1 MKFLYEWYSI
11 WCAFALQDSKVT
23 AGLKK
28 IPGIPLL
35 YIILNTIV
43 LDKPHQTSLDHVQ
56 AVHLCELVSSAQ
68 KESIRSLKEEQGI
81 SKEGERR
88 GRKRK
93 RKQSNPN
100 PLSCLKKKKKGVPT
114 PPKKTDDGEKKKRS
128 RHRRRKGEPPAT
140 VVTTTSWQGLQILG
154 FSHVLICIYIYYHC
168 VCKIMSDNF
177 ICHNFVLFWKTSQVY
192 TDLKTWD
199 VSFEHCNVSLGI

>member
-1 MKFLYEWYSI
+1 MN
-11 WCAFALQDSKVT
+11 WCIRALQDSKVT

-28 IPGIPLL
+28 MPGVPLL
-35 YIILNTIV
+35 YIIVNTIV

-56 AVHLCELVSSAQ
+56 AVQLGELVSSAQ

-81 SKEGERR
+81 GQKDGERR

-114 PPKKTDDGEKKKRS
+114 PPKKTEEGEKKKRS
-128 RHRRRKGEPPAT
+128 RHRRQKGELLAP
-140 VVTTTSWQGLQILG
+140 VVTSASWEGLQPLG
-154 FSHVLICIYIYYHC
+154 FFSCCLKMSKIFTIDLFIHLKQIPIIYFLL
-168 VCKIMSDNF
+168 VFFM
-177 ICHNFVLFWKTSQVY
+177 
-192 TDLKTWD
+192 
-199 VSFEHCNVSLGI
+199 

>member
-1 MKFLYEWYSI
+1 MN
-11 WCAFALQDSKVT
+11 WCICALQDSKVT

-56 AVHLCELVSSAQ
+56 AVQLGELVSPAQ

-81 SKEGERR
+81 GKDGERR

-100 PLSCLKKKKKGVPT
+100 PLSCLKKKKKKGVPT
-114 PPKKTDDGEKKKRS
+114 PPKKTVEGEKKKRS
-128 RHRRRKGEPPAT
+128 RHRRRKGEPPAP
-140 VVTTTSWQGLQILG
+140 VVATASWGLQILG
-154 FSHVLICIYIYYHC
+154 FF
-168 VCKIMSDNF
+168 M
-177 ICHNFVLFWKTSQVY
+177 LFK
-192 TDLKTWD
+192 D
-199 VSFEHCNVSLGI
+199 V

>member
-1 MKFLYEWYSI
+1 MVYLFSP
-11 WCAFALQDSKVT
+11 QDSKVT

-28 IPGIPLL
+28 IPGVPLL

-56 AVHLCELVSSAQ
+56 AVQLGDLVSLAQ

-81 SKEGERR
+81 GKDGERR

-114 PPKKTDDGEKKKRS
+114 PPKKTEEGEKKKRS
-128 RHRRRKGEPPAT
+128 RHRRRKGEPSAT
-140 VVTTTSWQGLQILG
+140 AVETAS
-154 FSHVLICIYIYYHC
+154 
-168 VCKIMSDNF
+168 
-177 ICHNFVLFWKTSQVY
+177 
-192 TDLKTWD
+192 
-199 VSFEHCNVSLGI
+199 

>member
-1 MKFLYEWYSI
+1 MN
-11 WCAFALQDSKVT
+11 WCICALQDSKVT

-28 IPGIPLL
+28 MPGVPLL

-56 AVHLCELVSSAQ
+56 AVQLGELVSSAQ

-81 SKEGERR
+81 GQKDGERR

-114 PPKKTDDGEKKKRS
+114 PPKKTEEGEKKKRS
-128 RHRRRKGEPPAT
+128 RHRRQKGELLAP
-140 VVTTTSWQGLQILG
+140 VVTSASWEGLQPLG
-154 FSHVLICIYIYYHC
+154 FFSCCLKMSKIFTIDLFINLKQIPTIY
-168 VCKIMSDNF
+168 F
-177 ICHNFVLFWKTSQVY
+177 LLVLFM
-192 TDLKTWD
+192 
-199 VSFEHCNVSLGI
+199 